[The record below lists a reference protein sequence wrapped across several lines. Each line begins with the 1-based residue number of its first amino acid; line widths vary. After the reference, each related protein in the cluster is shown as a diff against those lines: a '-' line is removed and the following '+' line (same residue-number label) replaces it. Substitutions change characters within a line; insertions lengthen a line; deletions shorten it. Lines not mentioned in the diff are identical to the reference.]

1 MRSRSV
7 RTMPRSDRF
16 AGKVAI
22 VTGGASGIG
31 LATVE
36 RIAGEGGRVAI
47 FDAVED
53 GLANVPERLR
63 DGDAVCA
70 HRVDVSDAAQVQ
82 AAVEAVHARWSR
94 IDVLVNS
101 AGALRWGGTTDTVEA
116 DWDLVMSVNLKGAWL
131 VSRAVVPFMTAACG
145 GSIVH
150 VASNMGVRGVA
161 NQLAYSASKGG
172 VIALTRSMA
181 VDLGPSGIRVNCVN
195 PGHVS
200 TPMGDSAAE
209 RLGLT
214 EETVAVKYP
223 IGRIGVPAEQA
234 AAIAFLAA
242 DEAAFV
248 TGAIVA
254 VDGGYT
260 A

>member
-1 MRSRSV
+1 M
-7 RTMPRSDRF
+7 SDRF
-16 AGKVAI
+16 VGKVAI

-36 RIAGEGGRVAI
+36 RIAAEGGRVAV
-47 FDAVED
+47 FDAAED
-53 GLANVPERLR
+53 VLANLSK
-63 DGDAVCA
+63 DFLGSDAISA
-70 HRVDVSDAAQVQ
+70 HQVDVSDAEQVR
-82 AAVEAVHARWSR
+82 AAVEAVQGNWSR

-101 AGALRWGGTTDTVEA
+101 AGVLRWGGTADTLES
-116 DWDLVMSVNLKGAWL
+116 DWDLLMSVNLKGTWL
-131 VSRAVVPFMTAACG
+131 MSRAVIPVMAAG
-145 GSIVH
+145 GGGAIVH
-150 VASNMGVRGVA
+150 VASNMGMRGVA
-161 NQLAYSASKGG
+161 NQVAYSATKGG

-181 VDLGPSGIRVNCVN
+181 VDLGPLGIRVNCVN

-200 TPMGDSAAE
+200 TPMGDGASS

-214 EETVAVKYP
+214 EETVGLKYP

-234 AAIAFLAA
+234 AAISFLAA